1 MEMLLD
7 KKQIQAIFWFEFK
20 MGHKAAETACNTNYA
35 SHLGNA
41 KEHTVQWWLKF
52 CKGDKS
58 LEVEEHSG
66 SGWPLEVDNDNWEPS
81 SKMILLQLHEKFRQN
96 STSTTVDV
104 VVYSCSVFEANWK
117 V

>member
-1 MEMLLD
+1 
-7 KKQIQAIFWFEFK
+7 

-58 LEVEEHSG
+58 LEVEEHNG
-66 SGWPLEVDNDNWEPS
+66 SGWPLEVDNDN
-81 SKMILLQLHEKFRQN
+81 
-96 STSTTVDV
+96 
-104 VVYSCSVFEANWK
+104 
-117 V
+117 